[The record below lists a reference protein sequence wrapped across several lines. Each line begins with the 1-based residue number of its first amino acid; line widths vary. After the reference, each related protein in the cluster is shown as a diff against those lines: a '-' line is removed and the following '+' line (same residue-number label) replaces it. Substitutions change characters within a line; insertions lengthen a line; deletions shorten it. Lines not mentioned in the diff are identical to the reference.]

1 MITVGIRNL
10 RNSLSRYLD
19 LVKHGEKV
27 IITDHNRIVAEM
39 IPPEAEQTE
48 SKMLQKYMEE
58 QIEAGSMIQATNNYL
73 IKPKE
78 VLTNQNLEIE
88 NIYNET
94 RSERI

>member
-58 QIEAGSMIQATNNYL
+58 QIEAGSIIQATNNYL

-78 VLTNQNLEIE
+78 VLTNQNLE
-88 NIYNET
+88 
-94 RSERI
+94 

>member
-39 IPPEAEQTE
+39 IPPQAEQIE

-58 QIEAGSMIQATNNYL
+58 QIETGSIIQATNNYL

-78 VLTNQNLEIE
+78 VLTNQDLEIE
-88 NIYNET
+88 KIYNET